1 MEWIIKKLQEKN
13 DKYKIIEES
22 KNKVIEEIKLFLYNN
37 KTEIKKLLPKKNE
50 VYKVINLDSFSSW
63 CLERIEDKEIFFKSI
78 DERFTPIY
86 DLCRIDS
93 EGFNITVR
101 GQIVD
106 CNNRIILEDIRV
118 PITSIIK
125 SEIDVSLKLKHT
137 FIYLMIDKN
146 TGLYK
151 IGRSNKPYCR
161 EKTLQSEKPTIE
173 LLFFYNGISSDENI
187 IHKIFSEKR
196 VRGEWF
202 NLNANDILTFKQY
215 FNDGMETTL

>member
-1 MEWIIKKLQEKN
+1 MEWIIQKLQEKN
-13 DKYKIIEES
+13 AVYKIIEES
-22 KNKVIEEIKLFLYNN
+22 KDKLIEETKLFLYNN

-50 VYKVINLDSFSSW
+50 VYKVINLDFLYIHQ
-63 CLERIEDKEIFFKSI
+63 LEQLEDKEIFFKSI
-78 DERFTPIY
+78 DERFTPLY
-86 DLCRIDS
+86 DLSNINNC
-93 EGFNITVR
+93 GFTITVR
-101 GQIVD
+101 GQIID
-106 CNNRIILEDIRV
+106 CNNRIIFENIRV

-215 FNDGMETTL
+215 FNDAMETTL